1 MTFRKRYNIV
11 ATLGKFSISLPVG
24 FSAYVGYVVASK
36 QFDGKG
42 ILVLIGIFL
51 LSAAA
56 SLFNQI
62 QEQKTDALMD
72 RTKLRPL
79 PKASISNEN
88 AAIIGFVMLLVGAV
102 LLYVVNIPALIGGLV
117 GLLWYNLIYTPLK
130 RVTAFSVFPGAIVGA
145 VPPIAGWLGGGGEL
159 FSFPLLLLGFFFFI
173 GQMPHFWLLVIKY
186 GSQYSSAGFPTLT
199 NIFSVSQIMR
209 INMVWFWASFVTALF
224 LPFTKLIHQQTIIIA
239 LVFLTIIMM
248 AWSLKITLF
257 DKRANELKVR
267 PLFIYFNSYYLLVM
281 FLLLL
286 DVAMT

>member
-1 MTFRKRYNIV
+1 MTLRDSYRIV
-11 ATLGKFSISLPVG
+11 STLGKFSISLPVG

-62 QEQKTDALMD
+62 QEQRTDALMD

-79 PKASISNEN
+79 PKTAITNRVASIIGVSMLIFG
-88 AAIIGFVMLLVGAV
+88 AA
-102 LLYVVNIPALIGGLV
+102 LLYLVNIPALNGGLV
-117 GLLWYNLIYTPLK
+117 GLLWYNLVYTPLK

-224 LPFTKLIHQQTIIIA
+224 LPFTKLILHQFNIVI
-239 LVFLTIIMM
+239 LVITTLIMM
-248 AWSLKITLF
+248 GWSLKMTLF
-257 DKRANELKVR
+257 DNRANELKVR
-267 PLFIYFNSYYLLVM
+267 PLFVYFNSYYLLVM
-281 FLLLL
+281 VLLLL
-286 DVAMT
+286 DVAMG

>member
-1 MTFRKRYNIV
+1 MTLRDSYRIV
-11 ATLGKFSISLPVG
+11 STLGKFSISLPVG

-62 QEQKTDALMD
+62 QEQHSDALMD

-79 PKASISNEN
+79 PKAVITN
-88 AAIIGFVMLLVGAV
+88 AFASLIGLAMLFFGAV
-102 LLYVVNIPALIGGLV
+102 LLYLVNIPALIGGLV
-117 GLLWYNLIYTPLK
+117 GLIWYNLIYTPLK

-186 GSQYSSAGFPTLT
+186 GQQYSSAGFPTLT
-199 NIFSVSQIMR
+199 NIFSVGQIMR

-224 LPFTKLIHQQTIIIA
+224 LPFTKLILHQFNIVI
-239 LVFLTIIMM
+239 LVITTLIMM
-248 AWSLKITLF
+248 GWSLKMTLF

-267 PLFIYFNSYYLLVM
+267 PLFVYFNSYYLLVM
-281 FLLLL
+281 VLLLL
-286 DVAMT
+286 DVLLS

>member
-1 MTFRKRYNIV
+1 MTLRDSYRIV
-11 ATLGKFSISLPVG
+11 SILGKFSISLPVG

-62 QEQKTDALMD
+62 QEQHSDALMD

-79 PKASISNEN
+79 PKAVITN
-88 AAIIGFVMLLVGAV
+88 AFASLIGLAMLFFGAV
-102 LLYVVNIPALIGGLV
+102 LLYLVNIPALIGGLV
-117 GLLWYNLIYTPLK
+117 GLIWYNLIYTPLK

-145 VPPIAGWLGGGGEL
+145 VPPIAGWLGGGGES

-186 GSQYSSAGFPTLT
+186 GQQYSSAGFPTLT
-199 NIFSVSQIMR
+199 NIFSVGQIMR

-224 LPFTKLIHQQTIIIA
+224 LPFTKLILHQFNIVI
-239 LVFLTIIMM
+239 LVITTLIMM
-248 AWSLKITLF
+248 GWSLKMTLF
-257 DKRANELKVR
+257 DNRANELKVR
-267 PLFIYFNSYYLLVM
+267 PLFVYFNSYYLLVM
-281 FLLLL
+281 VLLLL
-286 DVAMT
+286 DVLLS